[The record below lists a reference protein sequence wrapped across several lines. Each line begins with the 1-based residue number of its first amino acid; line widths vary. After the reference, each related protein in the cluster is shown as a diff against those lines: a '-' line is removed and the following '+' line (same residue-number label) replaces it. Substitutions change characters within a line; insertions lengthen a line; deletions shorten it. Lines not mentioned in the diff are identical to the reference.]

1 MQKPQRTVAERTETP
16 RSIIGRLGEVA
27 TELAFSGRAR
37 TEEEFDSIGEALATG
52 KTPTGASATIFSQ
65 GLGTI
70 SLGELQ
76 AQIQQLPKNIEIE
89 VRKLAKE
96 TFTGLDS
103 IRASIEEAY
112 HNIAIIGKGESRYG
126 TLPTIGYPDFVA
138 LTEGRPIL
146 IEVKNSAKENT
157 TVDGFQASFYNSLG
171 KTVGVV
177 IQDLTENNGIV
188 QSQPRMVLEQDAQAL
203 IVYPRLKTWKRVDEA
218 IDLSPEVIEGV
229 WRAKQ
234 LGVIGKSPETGCSP
248 RCPHHRFGIELPV
261 GNIENAMPLPLIF
274 ARGTVSLGGDL
285 DHHYLRNYLAKV
297 APSLMQII
305 WDIRFSNKK
314 VTKEFEERLK
324 QMIREKFGFDE
335 DTVKKLFAKPN
346 ERTRDPGQEEIR
358 KEEAADIEPWEKLLP
373 EKILNS
379 IYPTAQG
386 YGNRIYGLPRE
397 SAKVVRKASEKTR

>member
-1 MQKPQRTVAERTETP
+1 
-16 RSIIGRLGEVA
+16 
-27 TELAFSGRAR
+27 
-37 TEEEFDSIGEALATG
+37 
-52 KTPTGASATIFSQ
+52 
-65 GLGTI
+65 
-70 SLGELQ
+70 
-76 AQIQQLPKNIEIE
+76 

-96 TFTGLDS
+96 TFTGIEP
-103 IRASIEEAY
+103 IRASVEEAY

-138 LTEGRPIL
+138 LTEGKPIL

-157 TVDGFQASFYNSLG
+157 TADGFQASFYNSLG

-177 IQDLTENNGIV
+177 IQDLTVNNGMV
-188 QSQPRMVLEQDAQAL
+188 ESQPRMALEQDAQAL

-218 IDLSPEVIEGV
+218 IDLSPEVIQGV
-229 WRAKQ
+229 WTAKQ
-234 LGVIGKSPETGCSP
+234 LGVMGKSPETDCST
-248 RCPHHRFGIELPV
+248 RCPHHRFGIELPI
-261 GNIENAMPLPLIF
+261 GNIENATPLPLIF

-305 WDIRFSNKK
+305 WDIRFGGK
-314 VTKEFEERLK
+314 VPKDYEERLMD
-324 QMIREKFGFDE
+324 MIREKFGFDE
-335 DTVKKLFAKPN
+335 ETVKKLLAKPN
-346 ERTRDPGQEEIR
+346 ERTRDPRQEEIH

-379 IYPTAQG
+379 IYATAQG

-397 SAKVVRKASEKTR
+397 SARVVRKASEKLR